1 MTTLMHADAQ
11 ASRTR
16 SQATANDRLADWRTP
31 LPRSF
36 WYVAGMS
43 EDFSRTPTQ
52 RTLLGQSL
60 ALYRTQDGRPV
71 ALANRCPHRSYPLA
85 HGQLE
90 GDVLRCG
97 YHGLAFEPS
106 GRCVDIPSQDK
117 VPPSVC
123 VRSYPAVEQGP
134 FVWVW
139 MGDDPASADPA
150 LLPCTD
156 WLESADWNHVSS
168 YLHLQANYVYLH
180 ENLLDLT
187 HFTYLHPTTLGTPE
201 YARAPFEVSVQ
212 AQTVKVSRFVPEC
225 NVPPIYARTGIIG
238 KMSRHTVSEFLT
250 PAVHHAS
257 AVMHDLQLAP
267 EQRRDHTIYITH
279 FVTPETDTT
288 THYWFAFA
296 RNFALND
303 PEVDGYMRDNAL
315 KAFNEDRFALEEI
328 ARLYQQEPGA
338 SSLEI
343 HIKSDG
349 AGIAARRILRQLGEQ
364 A

>member
-1 MTTLMHADAQ
+1 MTTLMQADAQ
-11 ASRTR
+11 LRAQRQAS
-16 SQATANDRLADWRTP
+16 ANDRLADWRTP

-36 WYVAGMS
+36 WYVAGLAQ
-43 EDFSRTPTQ
+43 DFSRTPKE

-60 ALYRTQDGRPV
+60 VFYRSEAGQPV

-97 YHGLAFEPS
+97 YHGLAFAPN

-117 VPPSVC
+117 VPDSVC
-123 VRSYPAVEQGP
+123 TRSYPAVEQGP
-134 FVWVW
+134 FVWIW
-139 MGDDPASADPA
+139 MGDDPEGADPA
-150 LLPCTD
+150 LLPRTD
-156 WLESADWNHVSS
+156 WLASPDWRFVSS
-168 YLHLQANYVYLH
+168 YLELQSNYVYLH

-201 YARAPFEVSVQ
+201 YARTPFDVELKG
-212 AQTVKVSRFVPEC
+212 QTVRVSRFVPEC
-225 NVPPIYARTGIIG
+225 DVPPIYARTGITG

-250 PAVHHAS
+250 PAMHHAS
-257 AVMHDLQLAP
+257 AVMRDLAAP
-267 EQRRDHTIYITH
+267 AGQPYAPTIYITH
-279 FVTPETDTT
+279 FVTPETSTK

-296 RNFALND
+296 RNFALD
-303 PEVDGYMRDNAL
+303 SDEVDDYMRDNAL
-315 KAFNEDRFALEEI
+315 KAFNEDRFALEEV
-328 ARLYQQEPGA
+328 ARLYQQEPAA
-338 SSLEI
+338 SALEI